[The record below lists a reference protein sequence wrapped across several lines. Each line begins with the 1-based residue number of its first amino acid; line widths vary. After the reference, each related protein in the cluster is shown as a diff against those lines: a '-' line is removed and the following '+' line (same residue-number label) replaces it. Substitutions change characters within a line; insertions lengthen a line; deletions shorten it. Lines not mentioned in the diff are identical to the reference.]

1 MKDNFVMKIW
11 NKEMGIWNY
20 GGRLRGLGMFL
31 LSFHLLSKRESG
43 TNLVPLEE
51 KGAAGRKEKG
61 FWILGR

>member
-1 MKDNFVMKIW
+1 
-11 NKEMGIWNY
+11 MGIWNY
-20 GGRLRGLGMFL
+20 GGRLRGLGMSL
-31 LSFHLLSKRESG
+31 LSFDLLSKRESG